1 MKKENTEKITF
12 DEALK
17 KAKKYCASQEHCTS
31 EVKVKLIEWHVEEE
45 IREEIIS
52 ELLKENYLS
61 ELRYAD
67 LFTRSKINQKRWGR
81 LKIQFELQQRFVPAE
96 IIDKAFSSID
106 EKQYLEN
113 LRFLKLKKEKET
125 DDPDEFKR
133 EMKIKAYLAT
143 KGYDY
148 EEINKLFK

>member
-1 MKKENTEKITF
+1 VKNDKTTKLTF
-12 DEALK
+12 DEAIK
-17 KAKKYCASQEHCTS
+17 KAKKYCAIQEHCTS
-31 EVKVKLIEWHVEEE
+31 EVKAKLTEWHVEEE

-52 ELLKENYLS
+52 QLVKENYLS
-61 ELRYAD
+61 EFRYAD

-96 IIDKAFSSID
+96 IINKAFSSID

-113 LRFLKLKKEKET
+113 LRFLKIKKEKET
-125 DDPDEFKR
+125 DEDDEFKR

-143 KGYDY
+143 KGYEY
-148 EEINKLFK
+148 EDINKLFK

>member
-1 MKKENTEKITF
+1 MKKENTEKLTF

-17 KAKKYCASQEHCTS
+17 RAKKYCASQEHCTS
-31 EVKVKLIEWHVEEE
+31 EVKAKLIEWRVEEE
-45 IREEIIS
+45 MRAEIIS
-52 ELLKENYLS
+52 ELVKENYLS
-61 ELRYAD
+61 EFRFAD

-96 IIDKAFSSID
+96 IINKAFSSID

-125 DDPDEFKR
+125 DEDDEFKR

-143 KGYDY
+143 KGYEY